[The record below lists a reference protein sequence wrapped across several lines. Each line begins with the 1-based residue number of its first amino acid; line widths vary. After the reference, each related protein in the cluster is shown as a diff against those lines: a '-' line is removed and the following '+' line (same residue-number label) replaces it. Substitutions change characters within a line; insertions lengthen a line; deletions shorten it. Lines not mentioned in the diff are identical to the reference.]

1 MEKRTKEYSKSLQKT
16 IPLPTA
22 VGRGI
27 VDKYGEVGS
36 LEKEERKRK
45 RKRERERGGVRG
57 GVRGGKISIFGL
69 LCIG

>member
-45 RKRERERGGVRG
+45 RKRERERGG
-57 GVRGGKISIFGL
+57 
-69 LCIG
+69 